1 MKKLIEH
8 NLFGNG
14 LLFIQEE
21 LLIKRYNNCLKDIG
35 IKQTNLNKFH
45 IDKWG
50 WSPEIAKEFDNKD
63 YLSFGFANPYSIILS
78 PEQEE
83 CSIYYPFHSFDW
95 ELMDTVFD
103 IYREQIKDIT
113 TQFGLWFEM
122 DQDIS
127 SYRSAS
133 DLLMIDSIDIKFHS
147 PSNIVKLAEEQKKLV
162 REFNDH
168 PSAWADTSLHSK
180 ILDSASK
187 FGDLRYR
194 SFDLKQFP
202 FTKIKSFYTR
212 AFNGLS
218 IIRDGNGGKPML
230 VFENSESKISGENQH
245 KHIEFNLNDPNL
257 FVYLYSN
264 GLINNSLKY
273 YLNDFYTVQT
283 LRDTLLIELITTHF
297 PEEEINISDERHKN
311 RFIAMLAQK
320 GVLSDDFYGLDDI
333 NNALKRG
340 KVNNI
345 MKQSF
350 ELQLALSYPNPELSL
365 ENQKVIWQILI
376 KLSPIKDIVMQYL
389 FDKNQF
395 FAEYV
400 TWNQKK
406 QDWAIE
412 LIKNNKNHLFE
423 YKLKK

>member
-35 IKQTNLNKFH
+35 IKTTNLNNFH

-78 PEQEE
+78 PEQED

-95 ELMDTVFD
+95 ELMDTVFE
-103 IYREQIKDIT
+103 IYREQIKDVT

-127 SYRSAS
+127 TYRAAA
-133 DLLMIDSIDIKFHS
+133 DLLMVDSIEIKFHS

-162 REFNDH
+162 REFNDTKD
-168 PSAWADTSLHSK
+168 AWADTSLHAK
-180 ILDSASK
+180 ILDSAEK
-187 FGDLRYR
+187 YGDLRYR
-194 SFDLKQFP
+194 SFDLKSFQ

-230 VFENSESKISGENQH
+230 IFENNDSKISGESQH
-245 KHIEFNLNDPNL
+245 RHIEFNLNDPNL

-264 GLINNSLKY
+264 GLINNDLKY
-273 YLNDFYTVQT
+273 YLNDFHTVQT
-283 LRDTLLIELITTHF
+283 LRDTLLIETISENF
-297 PEEEINISDERHKN
+297 PDEEINISSERHKN

-333 NNALKRG
+333 NNALKKG
-340 KVNNI
+340 KVPNI
-345 MKQSF
+345 MNQSF
-350 ELQLALSYPNPELSL
+350 DLQLALSYPNPELSL

-400 TWNQKK
+400 NYNPKK

-412 LIKNNKNHLFE
+412 LIKSNKNHLFT
-423 YKLKK
+423 YKLRD